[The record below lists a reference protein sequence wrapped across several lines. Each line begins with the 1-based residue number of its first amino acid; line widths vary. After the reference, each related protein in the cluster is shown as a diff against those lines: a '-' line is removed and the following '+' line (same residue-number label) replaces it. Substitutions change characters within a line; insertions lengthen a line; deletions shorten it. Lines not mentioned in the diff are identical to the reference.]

1 MSDPAPPSGRPGE
14 RPSRLAR
21 ASEAS
26 ALALGAAVLCALP
39 TAYRAA
45 VAGGSALDG
54 LLVGAAILTAL
65 LLPVMLL
72 KERALRGLRGVIG
85 KEPPSALAVGVGLW
99 VALSALLLIGLAAVL
114 KARTHHRGLG
124 GATYGIFGAAALCA
138 AAVMAS
144 RVVAFGRFLIERGV
158 PRWLVRG
165 AAWVLSASPLV
176 LLTASALAGRGASDV
191 AARAALLDLL
201 LTAAVVALAYSRD
214 IPETLARRARLAA
227 LPVAI
232 ALMAAGF
239 ARLELSHAGAAI
251 KAGGGLPSAIL
262 HALEAWSDRDGDGAG
277 AHFGGHDC
285 DEGDPSRHPAAAE
298 VSDDRLDSNCDGRD
312 SPTPA
317 AIAPEPPTSASAST
331 MNARAP
337 TSEKAARPDILL
349 ITLDSVGAAHCS
361 SYGYKQKTTPELDK
375 LAERGAL
382 FVHAYAPGSDT
393 QRTTIPVVSGQT
405 LSATP
410 VSSLEWP
417 YLEDNAETLAE
428 RLKKAGYSTGAVT
441 SFTWLRKDLN
451 FHQGFDHFDESPFRD
466 QHPERSITGE
476 TAIKSA
482 LAIYD
487 TLAKAPEPLLLW
499 VHLFDAHRDFIEHK
513 GLSFGEGARA
523 RYDGEIAFVDRHLG
537 SLMKKVQGGPR
548 ADRTLWVVHGTHGQA
563 FGEHDDI
570 GHGGSLVYDEVLR
583 VPLVIVAPGSKH
595 TKLRWGKDAV
605 TTLDIVPTLLDYA
618 GVSAKGT
625 AGVSLR
631 RAVDGVA
638 DFQRAPIFAHARQ
651 RVVVIDWPLK
661 LIARDRK
668 KGDDRLLLFDLD
680 RDPGETK
687 DISEDRGPDLRRLDA
702 LR

>member
-1 MSDPAPPSGRPGE
+1 MSDPAPPSGR
-14 RPSRLAR
+14 SRLAR

-72 KERALRGLRGVIG
+72 KERALRGWRGVIG
-85 KEPPSALAVGVGLW
+85 KEPPSSLAVGVGLW
-99 VALSALLLIGLAAVL
+99 VALSALLLIALAAVL

-176 LLTASALAGRGASDV
+176 LLAASALAGRGASDV

-201 LTAAVVALAYSRD
+201 LTAAVVALAYSRE

-227 LPVAI
+227 LPIAI

-285 DEGDPSRHPAAAE
+285 DEGDPTRYPAAAE
-298 VSDDRLDSNCDGRD
+298 VSDDRLDSNCDGQD
-312 SPTPA
+312 SPAPA
-317 AIAPEPPTSASAST
+317 AVAPEATASASAST

-337 TSEKAARPDILL
+337 AGEKAARPDIVLVS
-349 ITLDSVGAAHCS
+349 LDSVGAAHCS
-361 SYGYKQKTTPELDK
+361 GYGYKHKTTPELDK

-393 QRTTIPVVSGQT
+393 QRALIPIVSGQT

-417 YLEDNAETLAE
+417 YLEDDAETLAE
-428 RLKKAGYSTGAVT
+428 RLKKKGYSTGAVP

-451 FHQGFDHFDESPFRD
+451 FHQGFDHYDESAFRE
-466 QHPERSITGE
+466 QHPERSVSGD

-482 LAIYD
+482 IALYD
-487 TLAKAPEPLLLW
+487 TLSKSPEPLFLW
-499 VHLFDAHRDFIEHK
+499 VHFFDPHSDFINHK
-513 GLSFGEGARA
+513 EFSFGEGARA
-523 RYDGEIAFVDRHLG
+523 RYDTEIAFVDRQLG
-537 SLMKKVQGGPR
+537 SLLKKVQAGPR
-548 ADRTLWVVHGTHGQA
+548 ADRTLWLVHGTHGEA
-563 FGEHDDI
+563 FGEHDDV
-570 GHGGSLVYDEVLR
+570 GHGGSLVHDEVLR
-583 VPLVIVAPGSKH
+583 VPLVIVVPGSKH
-595 TKLRWGKDAV
+595 TGLRWGKDAV

-618 GVSAKGT
+618 GASPKAT

-631 RAVDGVA
+631 PAIDGA
-638 DFQRAPIFAHARQ
+638 DFQRAPIFAHARA
-651 RVVVIDWPLK
+651 RVVIIDWPLK

-668 KGDDRLLLFDLD
+668 KGNDRLLLFDLD